1 MEAQGKAEG
10 GISVL
15 TERPPDPD
23 LLRQVIEVGALV
35 RASAQRGTGRAVDC
49 LCSSLRSFP
58 PTADSPS
65 TLALPRMHLLTP
77 NHIQLVSA
85 CYPSSSALLTA
96 GPDYSPNSQELSR
109 LTYYA
114 ANRPGKIN
122 KLGNEL
128 EKRVKA
134 DSRKAAAGNAKARA
148 CVTSRSRL
156 ASSPKQVGL

>member
-1 MEAQGKAEG
+1 MLA
-10 GISVL
+10 
-15 TERPPDPD
+15 ERPPDPD

-65 TLALPRMHLLTP
+65 TLTLHRMHLLTP

-85 CYPSSSALLTA
+85 CFPPSAALLAA
-96 GPDYSPNSQELSR
+96 GPNYSPNSQELSR

-114 ANRPGKIN
+114 ANRPGKIS
-122 KLGNEL
+122 KLGSEL
-128 EKRVKA
+128 EKRVRA
-134 DSRKAAAGNAKARA
+134 DCRKAVAGNTKARA
-148 CVTSRSRL
+148 
-156 ASSPKQVGL
+156 